1 MEDIVNVVFLWPRR
15 RSNRAS
21 DLRESFLVGGR
32 KRDHE
37 EILFVYPCEG
47 PELTSKVETAERG

>member
-1 MEDIVNVVFLWPRR
+1 MVFLWPRR

-37 EILFVYPCEG
+37 EMLFVYPCEG
-47 PELTSKVETAERG
+47 PELTAKVETAERG